1 MAADWRQRHPDSP
14 YAVLEIRIF
23 ASGHSKRRLRRYSEM
38 INFHTRTPGL
48 LVSRSTLT
56 LEWLTLATVQMAAAA
71 ARAEVT
77 NIDWTLLTVAEALAA
92 TP

>member
-1 MAADWRQRHPDSP
+1 MATRWRRDQPDSP

-23 ASGHSKRRLRRYSEM
+23 ASGHSKRRLRRYREM
-38 INFHTRTPGL
+38 MTLDTRTPGL
-48 LVSRSTLT
+48 LVYRGALT
-56 LEWLTLATVQMAAAA
+56 LEWLTLTTVEIAAAA

-77 NIDWTLLTVAEALAA
+77 DIDWTLLTVSEALAA